1 MVLFDMPSRE
11 VCSVLRARSNT
22 PLQALSLLNN
32 VTYVEAA
39 KKFAERMILNGK
51 DIKDQLRWGF
61 RTATS
66 RNPTKSEMTILL
78 KGYERRLM
86 HYEQNPDQAK
96 DLLLVGESKISDELN
111 VIRVAAMTTSA
122 NLILNLD
129 EIINK

>member
-1 MVLFDMPSRE
+1 
-11 VCSVLRARSNT
+11 VLRARSNT

-66 RNPTKSEMTILL
+66 RHPTKSEMTILL

>member
-1 MVLFDMPSRE
+1 
-11 VCSVLRARSNT
+11 VLRARSNT

-39 KKFAERMILNGK
+39 KKFAERMMLNGK
-51 DIKDQLRWGF
+51 SIKDQLRWGF

-66 RNPTKSEMTILL
+66 RYPNESEMTILL
-78 KGYERRLM
+78 KGYERRLK
-86 HYEQNPDQAK
+86 HYKENPHLAK
-96 DLLLVGESKISDELN
+96 DLLLVGESKISNELD
-111 VIRVAAMTTSA
+111 VIRVGAMTTAA